1 MPLPHPRVL
10 ICERGDAVV
19 LAVRRALAGLDVRT
33 VRTVTADDARAE
45 LARVPRSVVTVEVAE
60 RSLAATLELID
71 AARRV
76 RECRLV
82 AVLPR
87 GMERFE
93 PLLREL
99 GAVHVVVSARDLS
112 CVREIVER
120 HLLEPLRQA
129 SREVPFADT
138 FGQPERMFA
147 EAMSR
152 LPWAN

>member
-1 MPLPHPRVL
+1 MPLSHPRVL

-33 VRTVTADDARAE
+33 VRTVTADDALVE
-45 LARVPRSVVTVEVAE
+45 LARVPRSVVAVEVAE
-60 RSLAATLELID
+60 RTLAATLELID
-71 AARRV
+71 TARRV
-76 RECRLV
+76 HACRLV

-93 PLLREL
+93 PLVREL
-99 GAVHVVVSARDLS
+99 GAAHVVVSARDLT

-120 HLLEPLRQA
+120 HLLEPIRQE
-129 SREVPFADT
+129 SHKVPFADT

-147 EAMSR
+147 EAMHR
-152 LPWAN
+152 LPWGD